1 MRESLIDPWL
11 PCFLADVLPD
21 APMHASGMTAMSSA
35 SPVRANAGGPAP
47 ARAPAQG
54 IARALRLRALR
65 EDDLPRF
72 LAYRSDADVAR
83 FQGWAPMDEAAARA
97 FLREAASERVHA
109 PGAWRQF
116 AIAGRD
122 GDEDDALLGD
132 LGLWRSEDGREAE
145 LGISI
150 SPALQGQG
158 IGAAVIHGVC
168 ALLIARCGIVRVHAA
183 ADTRNTPCLRM
194 LARAGMRDVGRRR
207 SEWKSE
213 WCEEILFVRDADG
226 L

>member
-1 MRESLIDPWL
+1 MHERLIDPWL
-11 PCFLADVLPD
+11 PCVLPWIPAHSRAEAD
-21 APMHASGMTAMSSA
+21 ASAAAHA
-35 SPVRANAGGPAP
+35 P
-47 ARAPAQG
+47 
-54 IARALRLRALR
+54 ARALRLRALR

-97 FLREAASERVHA
+97 FVREAASERLHA

-145 LGISI
+145 LGITI
-150 SPALQGQG
+150 SPAMQGQG
-158 IGAAVIHGVC
+158 IGATVVRGTC
-168 ALLIARCGIVRVHAA
+168 GLLIARCGIVRVHAA

-213 WCEEILFVRDADG
+213 WCEEVLFVWDTDG